1 MNRIL
6 KIGLDVHTTNFTI
19 CIAEPQ
25 LGSDGNFL
33 LSTQTKPDVK
43 LLLDVVNTF
52 KKKFKDD
59 EFDITFGYEAGC
71 LGCGSWLPEWF
82 PGAFY

>member
-33 LSTQTKPDVK
+33 LNTQTKPDVK
-43 LLLDVVNTF
+43 LLLDVVNSRMMSLISHSAMRQDVLGTLYI
-52 KKKFKDD
+52 KNLKIKD
-59 EFDITFGYEAGC
+59 TSA
-71 LGCGSWLPEWF
+71 
-82 PGAFY
+82 